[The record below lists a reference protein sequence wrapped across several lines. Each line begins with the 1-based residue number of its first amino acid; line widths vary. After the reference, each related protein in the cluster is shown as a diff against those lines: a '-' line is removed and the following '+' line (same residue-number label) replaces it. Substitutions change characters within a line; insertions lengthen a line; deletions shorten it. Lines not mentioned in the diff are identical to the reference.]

1 VATARCLVFCLAV
14 FLSALVQRPHV
25 YSPQLTPTPPCFRF
39 MQVLAPVSTAT
50 TSFMSLLNTSSS
62 VIHYLVLGE
71 LPFGYGAAVFA
82 VGALGKCFDVTLML
96 FVIASVPNS

>member
-1 VATARCLVFCLAV
+1 
-14 FLSALVQRPHV
+14 
-25 YSPQLTPTPPCFRF
+25 

-82 VGALGKCFDVTLML
+82 VGALGKCFDVALYVVCDCFGTEVLTVALWSM
-96 FVIASVPNS
+96 

>member
-1 VATARCLVFCLAV
+1 V
-14 FLSALVQRPHV
+14 
-25 YSPQLTPTPPCFRF
+25 
-39 MQVLAPVSTAT
+39 QVLAPVSTAT

-82 VGALGKCFDVTLML
+82 VGALGKCF
-96 FVIASVPNS
+96 